1 MQSAHS
7 AIIHKVQIAH
17 ELQTFASSHLKR
29 SRYMRKSCIVF
40 QKAKLDAELHNSRSL
55 KTEAHYLLP
64 QEFRQKNDFQ
74 KYADLH
80 EVYDENMHI
89 RTEKR
94 MRGKAPSLKDNFY
107 DAVVVLET
115 HHTLD
120 DVKKL
125 ADFISEKYHFTY
137 TSVAI
142 HRDEGHVNAD
152 HSVDYNYHAHIC
164 FVTLKNGQA
173 TKRLLKRSDLQN
185 LQTECAEILHMQR
198 GEKDSKA
205 VRLEHDEYRY
215 MKQQENLAKVAQV
228 EKDIKTISDLRLEN
242 KSLSDSLNA
251 EKSVNSIYR
260 EEILTLKD
268 QKAQIEAERKKYKE
282 SRDYI
287 ADEYRKLQA
296 LNRERYTQEQL
307 NEKLNELRRA
317 HEEKIKKLLAEHK
330 KEIEQKNQEVN
341 EALQCQGDLKK
352 EIEVKKQEI
361 SEAKV
366 NEIRLKTQFSLKNY
380 EKDKTIKTL
389 QDKVLEKDAFIAQLQ
404 KKLDEITKRLNELSR
419 QSASESDDEAVQT
432 EEQTEKQSADDE
444 SAHTLAMIH
453 QSKISQN
460 QHVKGKPTSQEWIFT
475 PKRNNADLRN
485 YFYVEAKAGTAEFE
499 AIKNS
504 GAQLI
509 VNIYN
514 MSRRYVFGMSVD
526 AIKALPRVFASS
538 AVTFYRSFTDAMNGH
553 SADKHELIEKI
564 GFSRQISNTLNEI
577 IDEQRTQQDKSQT
590 LSRSR
595 DDDDEENSFHR

>member
-1 MQSAHS
+1 MLIPQLSQ
-7 AIIHKVQIAH
+7 VLIAH
-17 ELQTFASSHLKR
+17 ELSDVRKLTSER
-29 SRYMRKSCIVF
+29 GRYMRKSCIVF

-55 KTEAHYLLP
+55 KTEAHYLLAP
-64 QEFRQKNDFQ
+64 EFRQKNDFQ

-80 EVYDENMHI
+80 KVYDENMRI
-89 RTEKR
+89 RAEKH
-94 MRGKAPSLKDNFY
+94 MRGKAPALKDNFY
-107 DAVVVLET
+107 DAVVVLEA
-115 HHTLD
+115 HHTLN

-125 ADFISEKYHFTY
+125 ADFISEKYHFTC

-185 LQTECAEILHMQR
+185 LQTECAEILQMQR
-198 GEKDSKA
+198 GKKDSKA

-251 EKSVNSIYR
+251 EKSANSIYR

-282 SRDYI
+282 THDH
-287 ADEYRKLQA
+287 DVEEYRALQA
-296 LNRERYTQEQL
+296 LMRERFTQEQL

-419 QSASESDDEAVQT
+419 QSASESDDEAVLT
-432 EEQTEKQSADDE
+432 EEQTEK
-444 SAHTLAMIH
+444 HYIH
-453 QSKISQN
+453 AEREVQKILQN
-460 QHVKGKPTSQEWIFT
+460 QHVKDKPTSQEWIFT
-475 PKRNNADLRN
+475 PKRKNADLRN
-485 YFYVEAKAGTAEFE
+485 YFYIEAKAGTAEFE

-509 VNIYN
+509 PNIYN
-514 MSRRYVFGMSVD
+514 MSRRYVFGMSAD
-526 AIKALPRVFASS
+526 AIKALPALFASS